1 MRPIKEQD
9 NIGELNNILYDRRLG
24 ENVRRGRQDLTR
36 KQVDIARGWGEPF
49 QSAPMAPAERAVGDD
64 IPAPVSN
71 NSNNVV
77 AGARAGSPASL
88 PNTAPTTD
96 IDTPAVVS
104 LPDKVPAKKKGTS
117 FRMAFILFSLGL
129 FFIMLMIA
137 GAYFFLNNNQISA
150 DNISLD
156 MTVPFSVTGGDIVTT
171 QVIVSNQ
178 NTIALESAVLVVSYP
193 SGTKSTVEDQP
204 DLIDER
210 IPLDTL
216 APGEVRNV
224 PLSFILFGEENEAKE
239 IKTSLEYKVGSSDNT
254 FAKATDPFRVLI
266 GSSPLVLQVSAVQKI
281 SSGQEMEMTLSLSSN
296 AAITMKNVLVTG
308 NFPNSFR
315 FISADPLPESGNNTW
330 LLPEVSP
337 DKVYKIKIRGSIFG
351 SMGENAETQ
360 FRAGYPRSDSQSVL
374 GSILAQAKVS
384 YQIEKPFVKVVVG
397 INGDKDGEAFIPP
410 ESRSVRVVVDVTN
423 TLDEPVYHMRVELM
437 PQGDSVN
444 EKTLSVGSG
453 YYDVADGSIRWDLTG
468 MRTLEKVGQG
478 ESRNFSFELT
488 PELSQ
493 PNSTFN
499 VSAKIYAR
507 RVNDVNASE
516 EVIGSAVAEG
526 KYATGI
532 KLLPTTVSHL
542 SGPLPPVAGQ
552 DTTYAVV
559 LGVEAGLN
567 GATGITL
574 STSFPQVTEWLDK
587 TSGDGNVEFNP
598 ITKRMR
604 WNVGD
609 IAGGD
614 TKQLRFEVKIKPSI
628 TSVGNKVLL
637 MERQTLEA
645 KDAFTDLKLSAQGS
659 QVFNTLTDS
668 SEQKDSDKVVRSAG
682 D

>member
-24 ENVRRGRQDLTR
+24 ENVRRGRQELTR
-36 KQVDIARGWGEPF
+36 KSVDVARGWGESYQP
-49 QSAPMAPAERAVGDD
+49 APTAPADRTVDND
-64 IPAPVSN
+64 TPAPASSN
-71 NSNNVV
+71 YNNV
-77 AGARAGSPASL
+77 AGAGVLSPSSLSETASATTSVTPDTATL
-88 PNTAPTTD
+88 PTKP
-96 IDTPAVVS
+96 PS
-104 LPDKVPAKKKGTS
+104 KKKNTS
-117 FRMAFILFSLGL
+117 FRMVFILFSLGL

-137 GAYFFLNNNQISA
+137 GAYFFLNNNQIST

-156 MTVPFSVTGGDIVTT
+156 MTVPFSVTGGDVVTT

-178 NTIALESAVLVVSYP
+178 NTVALESAVLVVNYP
-193 SGTKSTVEDQP
+193 SGTKSTAEDQS

-216 APGEVRNV
+216 ASGEVRNV

-239 IKTSLEYKVGSSDNT
+239 IKTTLEYKVGSSDNT
-254 FAKATDPFRVLI
+254 FAKAADPFRVLI
-266 GSSPLVLQVSAVQKI
+266 GSSPLVLQVDAVQKI
-281 SSGQEMEMTLSLSSN
+281 SSGQEMEMVLSLSSN
-296 AAITMKNVLVTG
+296 AAVTMKNVLVTG

-315 FISADPLPESGNNTW
+315 FISADPLPESSNNTW
-330 LLPEVSP
+330 LLEEVLP
-337 DKVYKIKIRGSIFG
+337 DKIYKIKIRGSIFG
-351 SMGENAETQ
+351 SMGENAEAQ

-374 GSILAQAKVS
+374 GSTLAQAKVG

-397 INGDKDGEAFIPP
+397 INNDKDGEAIIPP
-410 ESRSVRVVVDVTN
+410 DSRSVKVSLDVTN
-423 TLDEPVYHMRVELM
+423 TLDEPVYHMRVELV

-444 EKTLSVGSG
+444 EKTLSVSSG
-453 YYDVADGSIRWDLTG
+453 YYDVSDGSIRWDLTG
-468 MRTLEKVGQG
+468 MRSLEKVGQG
-478 ESRNFSFELT
+478 ENRNFAFDLT
-488 PELSQ
+488 PEISRS
-493 PNSTFN
+493 NSTFN
-499 VSAKIYAR
+499 VSAKVYAR

-532 KLLPTTVSHL
+532 KLSPTTVTHI
-542 SGPLPPVAGQ
+542 SGPLPPVVGQ
-552 DTTYAVV
+552 ETTYAIT

-567 GATGITL
+567 GASDITL

-587 TSGDGNVEFNP
+587 TTGDGNVEFNP

-604 WNVGD
+604 WSVGD

-628 TSVGNKVLL
+628 TNVGNKVLL
-637 MERQTLEA
+637 MERQTIEA
-645 KDAFTDLKLSAQGS
+645 EDVFTDFKLSVQGS
-659 QVFNTLTDS
+659 QIFNTLTNN